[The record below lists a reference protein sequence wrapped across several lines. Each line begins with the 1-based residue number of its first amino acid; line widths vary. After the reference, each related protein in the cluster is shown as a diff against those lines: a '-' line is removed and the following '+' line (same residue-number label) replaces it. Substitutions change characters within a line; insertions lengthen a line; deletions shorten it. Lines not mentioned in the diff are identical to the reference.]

1 MNLILPEL
9 LRHVP
14 PEVAEAYRSGC
25 ISERTEAE
33 RLNEARGSLTGYDC
47 PVCRNKGLIYS
58 ETKEKGL
65 VCREC
70 ACMDFRR
77 AQARLLRSGL
87 QGSLEAYRFDNFR
100 MHAQWQERFKITA
113 QQYVREGGDA
123 WFFAGGQPGVG
134 KTHLCT
140 AIAGAFLEQG
150 KAVRYMLWKEAS
162 AKLKA
167 SVNDPEY
174 ERLLRP
180 YKEADVLYI
189 DDLFKTGRDE
199 TGRRRPPTAGDVN
212 LAFDLINA
220 RCINRAPT
228 ILSTELTIEELIEA
242 DEAVGS
248 RVYQRSKGYCFS
260 FSPDRGKNFRLGGG
274 DS

>member
-9 LRHVP
+9 LRRVP
-14 PEVAEAYRSGC
+14 PEVAEAYRSGS
-25 ISERTEAE
+25 ISKRTEAE

-47 PVCRNKGLIYS
+47 PICRNKGLVYS
-58 ETKEKGL
+58 ETEEKGL
-65 VCREC
+65 VSREC
-70 ACMDFRR
+70 TCMELRR
-77 AQARLLRSGL
+77 AQRRIRESGL
-87 QGSLEAYRFDNFR
+87 QSSMEEYRFDNFR
-100 MHAQWQERFKITA
+100 TTTPWQERFKRA
-113 QQYVREGGDA
+113 AERFVREGGDA

-167 SVNDPEY
+167 SVNEPDY

-180 YKEADVLYI
+180 YREADVLYI
-189 DDLFKTGRDE
+189 DDLFKSGKAD
-199 TGRRRPPTAGDVN
+199 TGRRRPPTPGDVN

-220 RCINRAPT
+220 RYINRLPT
-228 ILSTELTIEELIEA
+228 IFSTELTIEELIDA
-242 DEAVGS
+242 DEAIGS

-260 FSPDRGKNFRLGGG
+260 FEADRGKNYRLAGSG
-274 DS
+274 